1 MINLSTVN
9 KIRQIIRCFETGKIV
24 GADYGAIA
32 LLSDG
37 PGNRVQITYG
47 ASQTTEY
54 GMLKE
59 LLDMYIKAKGR
70 YSDDFHKWMR
80 TIGNVKEDSLS
91 TKAPFLDLLKKAAT
105 DPIMQQTQD
114 RFFMIYY
121 FNPAR
126 QWFEKNGFTLPLSLL
141 VIYDTYVHSGS
152 VMNSL
157 RNKFAEKVPVNG
169 GDEKKWI
176 QSYAEVRDQWLEEN
190 KKRPILQKT
199 DYRTDS
205 FIFAIRNNNWNLDQ
219 PFKVVNYKDKQE
231 LTTPQ
236 VIHIVP

>member
-1 MINLSTVN
+1 MINLQTVN
-9 KIRQIIRCFETGKIV
+9 KIRQIIRCFETGKV
-24 GADYGAIA
+24 ASANYGAIA

-37 PGNRVQITYG
+37 PGNRMQITYG

-54 GMLKE
+54 GMLKT
-59 LLDMYIKAKGR
+59 LLEMYIKASGKFAG
-70 YSDDFHKWMR
+70 SFQKWIRMV
-80 TIGNVKEDSLS
+80 GNVKEDSLS
-91 TKAPFLDLLKKAAT
+91 INREFLDLLKAAAT

-126 QWFEKNGFTLPLSLL
+126 QWFEKNWFTLPLSLL
-141 VIYDTYVHSGS
+141 VVYDSYVHSGS

-157 RNKFAEKVPVNG
+157 RNKFAEAVPASG

-176 QSYAEVRDQWLEEN
+176 NAYVEVRDAWLESN
-190 KKRPILQKT
+190 TKRPILQKT

-205 FIFAIRNNNWNLDQ
+205 FIFAMKNNNWNLDQ
-219 PFKVVNYKDKQE
+219 PFKVVNYKDRQE
-231 LTTPQ
+231 LTNPQ
-236 VIHIVP
+236 IIHIVP